1 MSNLTSEEVKL
12 YENYELATPG
22 QSLTNSPDQK
32 YPWENP
38 PRFTNRH
45 DAELFI

>member
-1 MSNLTSEEVKL
+1 MSNLTSEELKL

-32 YPWENP
+32 YASAVKAP
-38 PRFTNRH
+38 
-45 DAELFI
+45 LGKVIII